1 MKDCFAR
8 LPSITTLAVLGLVFT
23 GAAKGT
29 CAPQAPG
36 TAADSL
42 TATIRYVDADAHTLA
57 VLTGVGHALRLVAM
71 EVEPRC
77 DIKVDGVSA
86 ALRDLKPGQIVHI
99 RYRKADGGKA
109 AQAIETLPTGAEGG
123 GR

>member
-1 MKDCFAR
+1 MKDRFA
-8 LPSITTLAVLGLVFT
+8 LLSLITPLAALGLALT
-23 GAAKGT
+23 GAATGT
-29 CAPQAPG
+29 CAPQPPG

-42 TATIRYVDADAHTLA
+42 TATIRNVDADAHTLA

-71 EVEPRC
+71 EVEPIC
-77 DIKVDGVSA
+77 DIKVDGASA
-86 ALRDLKPGQIVHI
+86 PLQDLKPGQIVRI

-109 AQAIETLPTGAEGG
+109 AQTIETLPTGAEGG